1 MKNLKIFSNEN
12 FLLEIDNKNYFLE
25 ETKFLEVLNCEK
37 NNLLIKAYPIDQSYL
52 SIPFCI
58 NLENENFNVKSQS
71 SCVKVYNFKNR
82 AEIFIK
88 PFLLSSNII
97 VYTASHT
104 VKNIKYTITC
114 YEDRIKIF
122 SSKGEYVYEVNMIN
136 ASSFVVDNNINILCN
151 KKNNKSL
158 IAYNVTNNVFSQVDG
173 DQIQIDGNN
182 IKTLQNIN
190 DMAKHIKVC
199 SFVQENEI
207 LIKEQSLYTKNT
219 QVKNANNNLLVPYN
233 FFEALKVQD
242 MNLARKFLSLNL
254 QQNLKDDQLL
264 GYFGNFEKI
273 GILSLSPLCY
283 TLYSNLNAK
292 DYEISMTDNK
302 ISEINEV

>member
-1 MKNLKIFSNEN
+1 M
-12 FLLEIDNKNYFLE
+12 
-25 ETKFLEVLNCEK
+25 
-37 NNLLIKAYPIDQSYL
+37 
-52 SIPFCI
+52 
-58 NLENENFNVKSQS
+58 
-71 SCVKVYNFKNR
+71 
-82 AEIFIK
+82 
-88 PFLLSSNII
+88 
-97 VYTASHT
+97 
-104 VKNIKYTITC
+104 KNIKYTITC

-158 IAYNVTNNVFSQVDG
+158 IAYNVTNNVFSQLDG
-173 DQIQIDGNN
+173 DQIEIDGNN

-254 QQNLKDDQLL
+254 QQNLRKR
-264 GYFGNFEKI
+264 F
-273 GILSLSPLCY
+273 
-283 TLYSNLNAK
+283 
-292 DYEISMTDNK
+292 
-302 ISEINEV
+302 